1 MQQGQT
7 AREQFQEEIIAQV
20 LCAYIV
26 VHLNRVQATLK
37 LRQGYTEEEYQEF
50 LSKLEFDRGNA
61 KDGFNYISGTV
72 WISETEWY
80 ERAHGPIG
88 DYWVEC
94 YAPQIPLELINQS
107 MDDNKERELLTKM
120 YHAVTEINDGIF
132 EEINTRIER
141 IAQILVDAGY
151 SEDDIKKFVKEEIY
165 PSYNYIN

>member
-7 AREQFQEEIIAQV
+7 AREQFEEEIIAQV
-20 LCAYIV
+20 LCAYIE
-26 VHLNRVQATLK
+26 VHLNRVPATLK

-94 YAPQIPLELINQS
+94 YAPQIPLEL
-107 MDDNKERELLTKM
+107 T
-120 YHAVTEINDGIF
+120 
-132 EEINTRIER
+132 NTLK
-141 IAQILVDAGY
+141 QNVWQ
-151 SEDDIKKFVKEEIY
+151 
-165 PSYNYIN
+165 

>member
-7 AREQFQEEIIAQV
+7 AREQFEEEIIAQV

-26 VHLNRVQATLK
+26 IHLNGVPEPLK

-50 LSKLEFDRGNA
+50 LSKLEFDRGNS
-61 KDGFNYISGTV
+61 KDGFNYIRGTV

-94 YAPQIPLELINQS
+94 YAPQIPLGLINTS
-107 MDDNKERELLTKM
+107 MDDAKS
-120 YHAVTEINDGIF
+120 V
-132 EEINTRIER
+132 IEKY
-141 IAQILVDAGY
+141 QL
-151 SEDDIKKFVKEEIY
+151 
-165 PSYNYIN
+165 